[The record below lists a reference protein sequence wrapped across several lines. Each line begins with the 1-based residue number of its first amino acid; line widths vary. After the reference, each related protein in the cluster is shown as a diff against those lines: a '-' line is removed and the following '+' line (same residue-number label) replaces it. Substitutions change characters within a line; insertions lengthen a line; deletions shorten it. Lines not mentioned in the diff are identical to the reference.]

1 MSRQYYEV
9 IRVPKRQRGRRGMG
23 TFEKIKLVGMLL
35 LGIVIIVYVVRLYAF
50 SADAAAVYL
59 PLVLR

>member
-9 IRVPKRQRGRRGMG
+9 IRVAKRPRGRRGMG

-35 LGIVIIVYVVRLYAF
+35 LGIVIIVYVVRLYAI
-50 SADAAAVYL
+50 SADAAIYL

>member
-1 MSRQYYEV
+1 
-9 IRVPKRQRGRRGMG
+9 MG